1 MSNEPAK
8 SGESRNGG
16 RWKPGVSGNPRG
28 KPPGARRLIMR
39 ALEGQIAAAA
49 PDLLA
54 SVIAEGRTDWR
65 PALEL
70 LKIIGLN
77 KRTVVEALDLPKMEN
92 ASDILAGQRHIIE
105 QVASG
110 EMSAEEG
117 AALSALLDRQRQAI
131 EGADMEQRLAA
142 LESHVREGNPDP

>member
-1 MSNEPAK
+1 MSNEPEK
-8 SGESRNGG
+8 SGESRNDG

-54 SVIAEGRTDWR
+54 SVIAEGRNDWR

-77 KRTVVEALDLPKMEN
+77 KRTLVEALGLPKMETS
-92 ASDILAGQRHIIE
+92 SDILAGQRHIIE

-117 AALSALLDRQRQAI
+117 NALSVMLDRQRQAI
-131 EGADMEQRLAA
+131 EGADMEQRVAA
-142 LESHVREGNPDP
+142 IESRIREGNPDQ